1 MDFLLL
7 ILVFLRP
14 VSLLSIG
21 RGGSMVTMSRWIYA
35 VLCIVVPVLLVIAC
49 IFIIEDFHRPPDEA
63 KRDLPLP
70 LGQNLPLPNQL
81 NPG

>member
-1 MDFLLL
+1 
-7 ILVFLRP
+7 
-14 VSLLSIG
+14 
-21 RGGSMVTMSRWIYA
+21 MVTMSRWIYA

>member
-1 MDFLLL
+1 
-7 ILVFLRP
+7 
-14 VSLLSIG
+14 
-21 RGGSMVTMSRWIYA
+21 MVTMSRWIYA

-81 NPG
+81 SPG